1 VRGVGG
7 TVGDTDRRN
16 RRTDSMKRLA
26 MVVVAAVT
34 LVGFLAGP
42 AATDAPTEFPIL
54 DVFPDVN
61 PCTGDPMTVTFI
73 GTAFVHFH
81 DSRIIVRSER
91 TITTSDGFVGHGTDS
106 FVDNGQVFTFRL
118 TDIMTNA
125 SGDHFRAR
133 GLFVLDL
140 STETVRVERFEL
152 TCLGP

>member
-1 VRGVGG
+1 LLGVGG
-7 TVGDTDRRN
+7 TVGDADRRN

-26 MVVVAAVT
+26 MVVVAA
-34 LVGFLAGP
+34 
-42 AATDAPTEFPIL
+42 DAPTEFPIL

-61 PCTGDPMTVTFI
+61 PCTGDPMTVTFV

-81 DSRIIVRSER
+81 DSRIVVRAER
-91 TITTSDGFVGHGTDS
+91 TITTSDGFVGHGTDTS
-106 FVDNGQVFTFRL
+106 VDNGQVFMFRQ
-118 TDIMTNA
+118 TDILTNA

-133 GLFVLDL
+133 GMFVLDL